1 MVSDEELERIRRK
14 KMEELLK
21 MTEKKGGEKVMEEKI
36 VNVCDGNFDSEVL
49 RSEEPVLVDFW
60 AEWCMPCHMLAP
72 VIEKVAKEFSVK
84 LCKLNVDFCRETAMK
99 YGIMSI
105 PTVLLFKN
113 GEPVDGFV
121 GAMPEKAVREWL
133 QKALAK

>member
-1 MVSDEELERIRRK
+1 MVGDEELKRIRRK

-21 MTEKKGGEKVMEEKI
+21 MAEKKGGDRVMEFKI
-36 VNVCDGNFDSEVL
+36 VNVCDSNFDAEVL
-49 RSEEPVLVDFW
+49 RSDGPVLVDFW

-72 VIEKVAKEFSVK
+72 VIEKVAKDFGVK

-113 GEPVDGFV
+113 GDVVDGFV
-121 GAMPEKAVREWL
+121 GAMPERMVREWL